1 MIGGRGGEIEAHA
14 SAINRAATPRAMP
27 KQQGDAANL
36 LRPKAKLS
44 PSSAS
49 SSFCSRSPSYILRK
63 LFAIACELSNDFLP
77 LATIHYKN
85 YSPLTKYFSK
95 RNTIYFYIRSFFC
108 TYKIVRFTII

>member
-49 SSFCSRSPSYILRK
+49 SSFYSRSSSYILRK
-63 LFAIACELSNDFLP
+63 LLGL
-77 LATIHYKN
+77 
-85 YSPLTKYFSK
+85 LT
-95 RNTIYFYIRSFFC
+95 N
-108 TYKIVRFTII
+108 

>member
-44 PSSAS
+44 PSAS
-49 SSFCSRSPSYILRK
+49 SSFCSRSSSYILRK
-63 LFAIACELSNDFLP
+63 LLGL
-77 LATIHYKN
+77 
-85 YSPLTKYFSK
+85 LT
-95 RNTIYFYIRSFFC
+95 N
-108 TYKIVRFTII
+108 